1 MTRFAASL
9 CMSLLLAASLAACGE
24 APMGQ
29 SEGVSSAPADAP
41 ASVPP
46 VADFSGDFDLVGT
59 EPFWNLKI
67 RPGGMSLTRPDHG
80 EVVAANPGAVTVD
93 GAGQWTATGMAV
105 VLTPETCSDGMS
117 DRTYDYMAQVTING
131 AVLKGCGARP
141 ADLAAQPRP

>member
-1 MTRFAASL
+1 MTRSAAAL
-9 CMSLLLAASLAACGE
+9 CMSLLLAAPLAGCGE

-29 SEGVSSAPADAP
+29 SDEAATAPADAP

-59 EPFWNLKI
+59 EPFWSLKI

-80 EVVAANPGAVTVD
+80 EVVAANPGAVTVK
-93 GAGQWTATGMAV
+93 GAGQWTATGMSV
-105 VLTPETCSDGMS
+105 LLTPETCSDGMS
-117 DRTYDYMAQVTING
+117 DRTYDHMAQVTIDG
-131 AVLKGCGARP
+131 ALLKGCGARP